1 MGVRDERGMVTAETA
16 VLAPFAVVIGL
27 LLVWVVSLGVTQVR
41 LVDAAREGA
50 RVAARG
56 QDPDAAEQAARRV
69 APGHADVRLEA
80 TDGLVTVTV
89 STTAGP
95 PLPFLRHVGEH
106 ELEATS
112 VAAAEQP

>member
-1 MGVRDERGMVTAETA
+1 MTDRERGMVTAETA
-16 VLAPFAVVIGL
+16 VLAPFAVVVGL

-56 QDPDAAEQAARRV
+56 EDEDAARAAARRV
-69 APGHADVRLEA
+69 APDHARVRLEES
-80 TDGLVTVTV
+80 DGVITVTV
-89 STTAGP
+89 RSSAGP
-95 PLPFLRHVGEH
+95 PVPFLRHVGEH

-112 VAAAEQP
+112 VAVAEGQP

>member
-1 MGVRDERGMVTAETA
+1 MRGERGMVTAETA
-16 VLAPFAVVIGL
+16 VLAPFALVVGL

-56 QDPDAAEQAARRV
+56 EDPAAAEAAARRV
-69 APGHADVRLEA
+69 APGGAQVRLAEA
-80 TDGLVTVTV
+80 DGLVTVTV
-89 STTAGP
+89 RTSAGP
-95 PLPFLRHVGEH
+95 PVPFLRHVGEH